1 MSLKLLGHIGSPYS
15 RKLRSYLRYKQ
26 IDFQWIQTNTPEA
39 MELPASKIPIIP
51 VVYFKDENFGIGHTD
66 SSPLIKSIN
75 NTYEKRSTSPNEP
88 VLSFLCDLLEDF
100 ADEWVNKM
108 MFYYRFK
115 YNGNHNSR
123 FLLLATNPSMDDQE
137 LNEFSKMFEN
147 RQTETLSKVIC
158 SNNECCKF
166 LEQNY
171 VKILQIWD
179 SILSSN
185 NFLFGS
191 RPSSADFSFFGQFS
205 QLVLVDP
212 TPREVASRNSLRVR
226 PWCELMEDLSGMD
239 ITTNSWIHKDFLMN
253 SQPHQDLFKEVND
266 IYLPL
271 LKANYIALE
280 EGKDEYSVR
289 LEGIVWKQ
297 STSRYHKKCL
307 RNLVGSYQSL
317 SSDDK
322 DFVRRI
328 GINMGICNNLSS
340 HL

>member
-15 RKLRSYLRYKQ
+15 RKMRSYLRFKQ
-26 IDFQWIQTNTPEA
+26 IDYQWIQTNTPEA

-75 NTYEKRSTSPNEP
+75 NTYGNISTSPNEP

-100 ADEWVNKM
+100 ADEWVNKL

-115 YNGNHNSR
+115 YNGNYNSR
-123 FLLLATNPSMDDQE
+123 FLLLATNPSMDDKE
-137 LNEFSKMFEN
+137 LNELSTIFEN
-147 RQTETLSKVIC
+147 RQIETLSKVIC
-158 SNNECCKF
+158 SNDECCKF

-179 SILSSN
+179 SILSNN

-212 TPREVASRNSLRVR
+212 TPREIASKNSFRVR
-226 PWCELMEDLSGMD
+226 PWCESLEDLSGMD
-239 ITTNSWIHKDFLMN
+239 ITTKSWIHKDLLMT
-253 SQPHQDLFKEVND
+253 SKPHQDLFKEVND

-271 LKANYIALE
+271 LKANHIALE

-289 LEGIVWKQ
+289 LDGIVWKQ
-297 STSRYHKKCL
+297 RISRYHKKCL
-307 RNLVGSYQSL
+307 HSLVESYQNL
-317 SSDDK
+317 SSNDK

-328 GINMGICNNLSS
+328 GINMDICDNLSS